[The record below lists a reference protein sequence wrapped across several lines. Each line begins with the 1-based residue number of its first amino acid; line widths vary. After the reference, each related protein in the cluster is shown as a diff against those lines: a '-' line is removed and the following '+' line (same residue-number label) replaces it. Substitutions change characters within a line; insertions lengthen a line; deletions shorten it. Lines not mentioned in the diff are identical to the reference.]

1 MHVGS
6 FGGGF
11 DVSIDRDGL
20 ERLMQ
25 EHEITNGV
33 VFYPDNAYVA
43 EVVDSIPGLYG
54 LVWGNPRLP
63 GCVEEAARGLTQW
76 SRLMMRRPVEQEC

>member
-1 MHVGS
+1 MIFDSHMHVGS
-6 FGGGF
+6 FAGGF
-11 DVSIDRDGL
+11 DVSLDRDGI

-25 EHEITNGV
+25 EHEISNGV

-43 EVVDSIPGLYG
+43 EVVDSIPGLYA

-63 GCVEEAARGLTQW
+63 GYVEEATGFGDANPTKGL
-76 SRLMMRRPVEQEC
+76 L